1 MAQRMMAVDDRD
13 AAALR
18 ECPEVAP
25 LIWLREAGWRFPPL
39 AQDGGVF
46 GYRLWP
52 EEWADSIRVRSA
64 TDCLAI
70 RINPLGRVVWEHAG
84 ALADVTEGLLGLPSP
99 DAPNA
104 PRLVRGSAPDRW

>member
-1 MAQRMMAVDDRD
+1 MAVEDRD

-18 ECPEVAP
+18 ECPDVAP
-25 LIWLREAGWRFPPL
+25 LIWLRKAGWRFPPL
-39 AQDGGVF
+39 SQDGGVF

-70 RINPLGRVVWEHAG
+70 RINPVGAVVWERAG
-84 ALADVTEGLLGLPSP
+84 SLADVVEGLLGLPSP
-99 DAPNA
+99 DAPGA
-104 PRLVRGSAPDRW
+104 PCLVRGSAPDRW